1 MEVTLEQWKALVS
14 VVDSGGY
21 EKAAEAL
28 SKSQSSVTYAV
39 QKLQSQLGVKA
50 FEVKGRKAVLTPTGQ
65 FLYRRAQ
72 VLLEEAAATER
83 AAKKLS
89 AGWEAEIGIAV
100 DMAFPVWLL
109 LECLRRFGEES
120 PHTRIEL
127 VESVL
132 GGSSEAL
139 LRGQVQLAITGIM
152 PPGFVGERLVP
163 IPFMPAAHPEHPL
176 HKLGRPLTMQ
186 DLRAHRQ
193 LVVRESDSRRA
204 TRLRLEAAQRW
215 TVTHMTTSIG
225 AASRG
230 FGYGWYP
237 EYRIR
242 DEIAAGILKP
252 LPLRDGGS
260 SMAQLY
266 LIFADRDA
274 AGPGTLRLA
283 ALLRELTAEACVK
296 EAPRAAAG
304 RLSLP

>member
-1 MEVTLEQWKALVS
+1 MNVTLEQWKALIS
-14 VVDSGGY
+14 IVDSGGY
-21 EKAAEAL
+21 EKAAEAIG
-28 SKSQSSVTYAV
+28 KSQSSVTYAV

-50 FEVKGRKAVLTPTGQ
+50 FEVKGRKAVLTPTGE
-65 FLYRRAQ
+65 FLYRRARAL
-72 VLLEEAAATER
+72 VDEAEAAER

-89 AGWEAEIGIAV
+89 AGWEAEIGLAV
-100 DMAFPVWLL
+100 DVAFPVWLL
-109 LECLRRFGEES
+109 LECLQRFGAES

-139 LRGQVQLAITGIM
+139 LKGQVQMAITGIM
-152 PPGFVGERLVP
+152 PPGFLGELLMP
-163 IPFMPAAHPEHPL
+163 IRFVAVAHPEHPL

-193 LVVRESDSRRA
+193 LVVRESDTRRA
-204 TRLRLEAAQRW
+204 TRPRLEAAQRW

-230 FGYGWYP
+230 YGYGWYP

-242 DEIAAGILKP
+242 DEIAAGTLKP
-252 LPLRDGGS
+252 LPMREGGENF
-260 SMAQLY
+260 AQLY
-266 LIFADRDA
+266 LVFADRDA

-283 ALLRELTAEACVK
+283 AIIRELAEAACVEERK
-296 EAPRAAAG
+296 RQ
-304 RLSLP
+304 